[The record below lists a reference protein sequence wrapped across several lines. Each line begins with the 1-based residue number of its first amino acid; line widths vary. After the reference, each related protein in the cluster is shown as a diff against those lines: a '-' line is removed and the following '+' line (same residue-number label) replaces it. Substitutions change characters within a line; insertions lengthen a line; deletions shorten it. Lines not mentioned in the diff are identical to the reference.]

1 MPAAVHRSPDEGEPW
16 NPAESVP
23 LAEALAASTDGQPTL
38 GGGSRGALV
47 PLGAVPPGAA
57 ADSAEAARIL
67 GGMPVAATLVG
78 GRVTQPWALG
88 RRERSPDRD
97 LVLWRRPSPWRELAT
112 IDPFTALVPSDSPGG
127 SWNRVT
133 ARRCPT

>member
-1 MPAAVHRSPDEGEPW
+1 MPAAMHRSADEREQW
-16 NPAESVP
+16 NPAESVTP
-23 LAEALAASTDGQPTL
+23 AEALAASTDGQPTL
-38 GGGSRGALV
+38 GVRSRGDLV
-47 PLGAVPPGAA
+47 PRDADPPGAA
-57 ADSAEAARIL
+57 ADSAEPLAYS
-67 GGMPVAATLVG
+67 GGMPVTASPIVG
-78 GRVTQPWALG
+78 QGH
-88 RRERSPDRD
+88 RETSPDRD